1 MATKTLSKSKVQ
13 IDDLVDINEE
23 RDRYR
28 YIICVFFFYDEEVLL
43 VLMMIMMMM
52 MTTVMTLIMMMNDA
66 TRDDI
71 VSL

>member
-52 MTTVMTLIMMMNDA
+52 TTVMTLIMMMNDA